1 MDEIK
6 ETLNGMIINSDNPAG
21 ALDDAIGAIKKV
33 LDDNAQLKKCLELKG
48 DWPKN
53 LG

>member
-1 MDEIK
+1 MDETE
-6 ETLNGMIINSDNPAG
+6 ETLNSMINNSNNPA
-21 ALDDAIGAIKKV
+21 ATLDAAIEKV
-33 LDDNAQLKKCLELKG
+33 LDHHAPLKKCLELK